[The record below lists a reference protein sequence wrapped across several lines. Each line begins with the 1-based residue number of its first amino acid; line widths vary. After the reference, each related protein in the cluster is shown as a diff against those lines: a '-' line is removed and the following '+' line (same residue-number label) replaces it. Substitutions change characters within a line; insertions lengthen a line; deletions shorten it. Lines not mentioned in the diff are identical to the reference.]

1 MCSLKKQTDGCM
13 CGCLANTKEHEFVV
27 QPKCGSCGELTSE
40 VLAGSLTGGN
50 YVTVRDLL
58 AGCPYADSGLGEQG
72 ER

>member
-1 MCSLKKQTDGCM
+1 MCSLKKQTDGYM

-40 VLAGSLTGGN
+40 VLAGSLTVGN

-58 AGCPYADSGLGEQG
+58 AGCPYAGSGLSEQG